1 MRLEQTYLPKDP
13 YCLMCGTD
21 SESETCSDRC
31 EKKLTM
37 LRFTIKERKE
47 IEKTGLKLYDE
58 HSIKK
63 FRKIQEMLSM
73 KTES

>member
-1 MRLEQTYLPKDP
+1 MRLEQTYLTKDP
-13 YCLMCGTD
+13 YCLMCGKY
-21 SESETCSDRC
+21 SKSETCSDNC
-31 EKKLTM
+31 EKKLSM
-37 LRFTIKERKE
+37 LRFIIKERKE
-47 IEKTGLKLYDE
+47 IEKTGLKRYDE